1 MTSLEQAQQQVTY
14 FKERIQA
21 IDERWIELKDK
32 REHCKE
38 KMEKAQRDMNV
49 LRDRKIEL
57 NRQKRRAED
66 QLRQYRNR
74 SMRSALARS
83 DDYASVGHKEPR
95 VTSVP
100 LPPTS
105 PSSDSQSQDADYG
118 TEEWSSSVMSS
129 ADEEDSSGREIL
141 TASVDAAQIL
151 AAVAQLS
158 SDSERSN
165 E

>member
-100 LPPTS
+100 LAPTS
-105 PSSDSQSQDADYG
+105 PFSSSSQDADYG
-118 TEEWSSSVMSS
+118 TEEWSSSVVSDS
-129 ADEEDSSGREIL
+129 VSDEENSGREIL

-158 SDSERSN
+158 SDSEKSS